1 MKKNEVTL
9 GGIYQAK
16 VSNKIVDVRIEREH
30 PNGGWEAT
38 NLTTGKTVRIKSAQ
52 RLRKT
57 VSLQTQ
63 QTQPS
68 ITKSAFATPKTPRTS
83 TRKTIFG
90 HSACSVLKALGRAGL
105 KYQQADAILKHH
117 GIEMPKASVSVQLG
131 FGRNEHTWQRHGK
144 PADLTAEQMKE
155 LGVTHD

>member
-1 MKKNEVTL
+1 MNWKTKTINKREVLISDDFQIIACKN
-9 GGIYQAK
+9 GRYQLREAGKLRGTFTDAAAAK
-16 VSNKIVDVRIEREH
+16 TQVAFILEQHAPKQAPITKEKRVSTPR
-30 PNGGWEAT
+30 
-38 NLTTGKTVRIKSAQ
+38 TGT
-52 RLRKT
+52 RKT
-57 VSLQTQ
+57 V
-63 QTQPS
+63 
-68 ITKSAFATPKTPRTS
+68 
-83 TRKTIFG
+83 FG

-105 KYQQADAILKHH
+105 KYQQADDILKRH